1 MSPRARRL
9 ARGWSAALLGTT
21 LAAGSHAALDGTW
34 PPPLV
39 IALSTCLAAP
49 VCMLLSGR
57 ALSRAGVAASVA
69 VSQLLLHLLFAQ
81 SGAMV
86 HAATRTHHHGTA
98 ALEEPQQL
106 LTSVPPVTHHSGA
119 MLAAHVLA
127 ALATYALLR
136 HGEVAVVRLLAAC
149 SLRVL
154 RLLNL
159 LPRPVLPPVPRR
171 TSWSSPR
178 ALSDQLLLSSLCGYR
193 GPPAAT

>member
-9 ARGWSAALLGTT
+9 ARGWTTGLVATT

-34 PPPLV
+34 PSPLV

-57 ALSRAGVAASVA
+57 ALSRVGVAANVA
-69 VSQLLLHLLFAQ
+69 VSQLLLHVLFAQ
-81 SGAMV
+81 STGMV
-86 HAATRTHHHGTA
+86 HAVDHTHHHGA
-98 ALEEPQQL
+98 AAVDGPQVL
-106 LTSVPPVTHHSGA
+106 ITSLPPVAHHGGG
-119 MLAAHVLA
+119 MLVAHVVA

-136 HGEVAVVRLLAAC
+136 HGEVAVLRLLETF

-154 RLLNL
+154 HLLTA
-159 LPRPVLPPVPRR
+159 LPRPVLTAVPPR

-178 ALSDQLLLSSLCGYR
+178 ALSDQLLLSSLYGYR
-193 GPPAAT
+193 GPPVAA